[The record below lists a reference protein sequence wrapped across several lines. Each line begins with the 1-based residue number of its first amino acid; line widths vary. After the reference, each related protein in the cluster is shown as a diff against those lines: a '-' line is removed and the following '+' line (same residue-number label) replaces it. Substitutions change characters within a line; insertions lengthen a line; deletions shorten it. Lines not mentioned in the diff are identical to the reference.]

1 MKRRSELWSLLSV
14 LVYALVA
21 ALLLLACGQVVSGG
35 EPERVGEVAEIVAA
49 HSVLEVSPPRAA
61 IPATVQQQFEATL
74 LTRGKSPKTLWEGIT
89 WSVSDPSVASV
100 DTNGLV
106 TALAPGSAS
115 ISAAYFG
122 LTATATLTVTSA
134 TLVSMTVHPAERK
147 IHVGTHATL
156 VAKGTFSDGKVFPLL
171 GAVSWTSSDTTLATV
186 DSTGRATGIAAGVVS
201 ITATGLATQQTAT
214 AFLTV
219 GRASLEAVTI
229 TPPDPSVPNG
239 LTVSFVATGTFSD
252 GSTQDVSDAVIWS
265 SSNTAVATISNA
277 SGSEGVATAAS
288 LGTAT
293 IQAIFGRTMA
303 TTTLTVTSAVLVSIA
318 VTPSTV
324 TLSIGASASFT
335 AIGTYS
341 DGTTQN
347 ITASVTWSFSG
358 GAAVSISNA
367 AGSNGVATGLS
378 VTPGAILI
386 LATDP
391 ATGILGEASV
401 TVVGP
406 PPSCLVPGTYAMPVT
421 GTSCACV
428 GDELETGP
436 TSFDLGLTIVD
447 DPVAGWE
454 LTLTGRDPA
463 LLPPFTPLPI
473 VFTATG
479 FSVDELD
486 SVVGPGALE
495 TISLSVD
502 CVTGIATFTGDYN
515 VSMPNDCATL
525 CPPFLETD
533 NSVSGTCSNCF

>member
-1 MKRRSELWSLLSV
+1 
-14 LVYALVA
+14 
-21 ALLLLACGQVVSGG
+21 
-35 EPERVGEVAEIVAA
+35 VAE
-49 HSVLEVSPPRAA
+49 
-61 IPATVQQQFEATL
+61 
-74 LTRGKSPKTLWEGIT
+74 
-89 WSVSDPSVASV
+89 
-100 DTNGLV
+100 
-106 TALAPGSAS
+106 
-115 ISAAYFG
+115 
-122 LTATATLTVTSA
+122 
-134 TLVSMTVHPAERK
+134 
-147 IHVGTHATL
+147 
-156 VAKGTFSDGKVFPLL
+156 GTFSDGNVFSLI

-201 ITATGLATQQTAT
+201 ITATDLATQETAT

-303 TTTLTVTSAVLVSIA
+303 TTTLTVTSAVVVSIA